1 MDMVDETITVTTAS
15 KVDQN
20 DPHYVFAPDLSDIQK
35 AMVDVYHYRFKITAY
50 LFFITILKFM
60 Q

>member
-20 DPHYVFAPDLSDIQK
+20 DPHYVFAADLSDIQK
-35 AMVDVYHYRFKITAY
+35 AAWWMFTITDSKSQHISF
-50 LFFITILKFM
+50 LSQF
-60 Q
+60 